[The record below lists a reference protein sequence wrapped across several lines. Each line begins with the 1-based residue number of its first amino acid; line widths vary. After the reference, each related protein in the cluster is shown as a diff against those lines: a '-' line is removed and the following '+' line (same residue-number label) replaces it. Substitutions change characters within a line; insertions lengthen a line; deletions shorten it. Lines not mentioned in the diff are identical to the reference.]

1 MRPRISIRGS
11 IRPSVCL
18 SVGPSVRQFVGNAFF
33 SNGRKRVFSTSVGKG
48 RVKGVVWG
56 VEGAKGGGEGEEGVT
71 RGADASDVWRDQTC
85 YHMGLCI
92 GCFLKRFSINVKKK
106 CKKK

>member
-1 MRPRISIRGS
+1 MKYLGS
-11 IRPSVCL
+11 LDASTHLYARVCPSVGP
-18 SVGPSVRQFVGNAFF
+18 SVGPSVRPNA
-33 SNGRKRVFSTSVGKG
+33 RKRVFSTSVGKG

-92 GCFLKRFSINVKKK
+92 GCFLKR
-106 CKKK
+106 